1 MRTMEFKMEREN
13 LVSVGDTVK
22 ISEGV
27 LPSSYYYT
35 AEPAIAM
42 SGNFAYFERIKSKTG
57 IVKAIVEKPQG
68 FYLQIL
74 FDEETPSRR

>member
-1 MRTMEFKMEREN
+1 MRTVEFKMEREN

-22 ISEGV
+22 ITEGI

-42 SGNFAYFERIKSKTG
+42 SGNFAYYERVKSKEG
-57 IVKAIVEKPQG
+57 VVRAILDTPRG
-68 FYLQIL
+68 YFLQIE
-74 FDEETPSRR
+74 FDEEEPPKR